1 MDELERK
8 NLKKYRYVNQVV
20 ISEEESGESMSAS
33 SGSEIDIYQMSNQ
46 EQSLHSIEIDLLN
59 SPELS
64 YERRIL
70 IVDD

>member
-33 SGSEIDIYQMSNQ
+33 SGSKIDIYQMSNQ
-46 EQSLHSIEIDLLN
+46 EQSLHTIEIDLLN
-59 SPELS
+59 SPE
-64 YERRIL
+64 YERKIL

>member
-8 NLKKYRYVNQVV
+8 NLKKYRYVSQVV
-20 ISEEESGESMSAS
+20 ISEDSGESMSAS

-46 EQSLHSIEIDLLN
+46 EQSLHTIEIDLLN